1 MAPDGSMSE
10 LGAQVFAVVCN
21 LPPGYHQYKF
31 VVDGEYR
38 HDEAQLLMPDPL
50 GNVNNW
56 LFVKKVDTDT
66 ARMYHPNTTARSE
79 RGPSLGL
86 KTTTLK
92 HEVCMQSNNPGPVG
106 VVGTMSGPLGV
117 TFGEADAS
125 RARILEFLQR
135 HTAYELLPESSK
147 SIVLDTKLPV
157 QQAYLTLHE
166 HAISFAP
173 LWNEES
179 TCFAGMLSVD
189 DFKKF
194 SSTSAA
200 TTVYEP
206 YTLPLLL
213 HGSIANLQPFSQSLS
228 EAGLDVWTIE
238 AYKDYLAN
246 RGSDCRA
253 ALWVGPD
260 DNLQKVAEILLQSS
274 QPAVPV
280 ISHRSTRVRTEDARS
295 EAHEFSNHC
304 PQLLHLSSLSNVLA
318 CLARHFRGVPAAL
331 PLLSQPVGAL
341 AIGTWSKSLGGIR
354 QKRESSSASI
364 QRSRD
369 MQQSGCVQ
377 LSPVR
382 TVFGS
387 SRFSDALTEMMQ
399 ADIGAIPIVDE
410 RGVLLDVYSRCDITT
425 LAHENAYT
433 RINAEKFSVQQALS
447 LANEARTTFGRAFTA
462 QSPRVHVCTRSD
474 TLRTIVETL
483 SLPGVRRLVCVEP
496 GTQIVEGVISLRDV
510 AAFCLVR

>member
-1 MAPDGSMSE
+1 MHQQRAVDSTLVPTRFVWPYGGHTVHVCGSFTNWLQSIPMAPDGSMSE

-189 DFKKF
+189 DF
-194 SSTSAA
+194 
-200 TTVYEP
+200 
-206 YTLPLLL
+206 
-213 HGSIANLQPFSQSLS
+213 
-228 EAGLDVWTIE
+228 IE
-238 AYKDYLAN
+238 IF
-246 RGSDCRA
+246 
-253 ALWVGPD
+253 
-260 DNLQKVAEILLQSS
+260 Q
-274 QPAVPV
+274 
-280 ISHRSTRVRTEDARS
+280 
-295 EAHEFSNHC
+295 
-304 PQLLHLSSLSNVLA
+304 HLSSDHSVRA
-318 CLARHFRGVPAAL
+318 IHF
-331 PLLSQPVGAL
+331 
-341 AIGTWSKSLGGIR
+341 T
-354 QKRESSSASI
+354 
-364 QRSRD
+364 
-369 MQQSGCVQ
+369 
-377 LSPVR
+377 
-382 TVFGS
+382 
-387 SRFSDALTEMMQ
+387 LT
-399 ADIGAIPIVDE
+399 
-410 RGVLLDVYSRCDITT
+410 
-425 LAHENAYT
+425 
-433 RINAEKFSVQQALS
+433 
-447 LANEARTTFGRAFTA
+447 TA
-462 QSPRVHVCTRSD
+462 W
-474 TLRTIVETL
+474 
-483 SLPGVRRLVCVEP
+483 
-496 GTQIVEGVISLRDV
+496 
-510 AAFCLVR
+510 